1 MAKSIDMTQGNPTK
15 LLIQFALPLMVGNLF
30 QQAYTLADRVIVGQF
45 VGPNAF
51 SAVGATTAL
60 ANLFMSVCMGMSI
73 GTGVVVSQYYGAKDK
88 KSIAMAIANST
99 YINVLLAIVT
109 TVIALISAKPLLLLL
124 DTPESLMTDAV
135 NYILVFIGGL
145 IAVSAYYTPFSILR
159 ALGDSKTPLIFLVL
173 CSLLN
178 IILDLIFVIPLNM
191 GVVGAAIAT
200 ILSQAIAAA
209 LCICYAFKKIPY
221 MKLALKYKKIDRKMI
236 AQTLKIG
243 LPTSAQYA
251 LIYISSIVLQR
262 VVNGFGESA
271 IGAFTAVS
279 QMEVLVQQIYSA
291 LGAAMVTYTGQNM
304 GAGKIERVKKG
315 MKSATIISS
324 IVSVALLIIFFLFGD
339 MIMCIFVPD
348 TEIIAISTTGMRI
361 TSVFFIALGMVQIL
375 RYLLNGA
382 GDSVYSLINGAI
394 EIVTRIGF
402 VYLLTA
408 IPFIGMW
415 GIFFTT
421 GLTWLMTAIF
431 AFVRYKGGAWMDK
444 SLVKA
449 NASAHTSS

>member
-30 QQAYTLADRVIVGQF
+30 QQAYTLADRIIVGQF
-45 VGPNAF
+45 VGPTAF

-73 GTGVVVSQYYGAKDK
+73 GTGVVVSQYYGAKDE

-109 TVIALISAKPLLLLL
+109 TIIALISAKPLLLLL
-124 DTPESLMTDAV
+124 DTPESLMTDAL
-135 NYILVFIGGL
+135 NYIFVFIGGL

-159 ALGDSKTPLIFLVL
+159 ALGDSKTPLIFLVF
-173 CSLLN
+173 CNLLN
-178 IILDLIFVIPLNM
+178 ILLDIIFVVPLNM

-200 ILSQAIAAA
+200 ILSQAIAAT
-209 LCICYAFKKIPY
+209 LCIVYAFKKIPY

-236 AQTLKIG
+236 VQTLKVG
-243 LPTSAQYA
+243 LPTSAQYS
-251 LIYISSIVLQR
+251 LIYVSTIVLQR
-262 VVNGFGESA
+262 VVNGFGEST

-279 QMEVLVQQIYSA
+279 QMEVLVQQIYAA
-291 LGAAMVTYTGQNM
+291 LGAAMVTYTGQNI

-315 MKSATIISS
+315 MKSATVISFFAS
-324 IVSVALLIIFFLFGD
+324 AALLLIFFIFGN
-339 MIMCIFVPD
+339 MIMRIFVPD
-348 TEIIAISTTGMRI
+348 AEIISISTTGIRI
-361 TSVFFIALGMVQIL
+361 TSVFFMALGMVQIL

-382 GDSVYSLINGAI
+382 GDSLYSLINGAI

-415 GIFFTT
+415 GIFLTT
-421 GLTWLMTAIF
+421 GLTWLITAIF
-431 AFVRYKGGAWMDK
+431 AFVRYKSSAWMDK
-444 SLVKA
+444 SLVQSK
-449 NASAHTSS
+449 